1 MLILTRCY
9 NAKCDTVDSDGHHEV
24 CPTCGTQDIEK
35 WNSPENADDIK
46 TMRAD
51 YNRRHMHEPGFVP
64 SVEYDKNGNPV
75 ES

>member
-9 NAKCDTVDSDGHHEV
+9 NSKCDTVDSDGVHEV
-24 CPTCGTQDIEK
+24 CPTCGTKDIEN

-64 SVEYDKNGNPV
+64 SVEYDENGNPIV
-75 ES
+75 N